1 MQCNIHSFYDST
13 VVELDN
19 KAFHIMTNKNGY
31 AYVYRDA
38 EPKINAETTDRC
50 IYKLLEQEIE
60 LQLIYKDGVVTA
72 FRFKDTQFNII
83 RYSGSSYIVIIIRD
97 GTIYD
102 SRITKPTLYE
112 CIEAIIRG
120 HIHD

>member
-31 AYVYRDA
+31 AYVYHDA
-38 EPKINAETTDRC
+38 DPKINAETIDKC
-50 IYKLLEQEIE
+50 IYRLIE
-60 LQLIYKDGVVTA
+60 DGVVTA

-83 RYSGSSYIVIIIRD
+83 RCSGSSYIVIIIRD

-112 CIEAIIRG
+112 CIEVIIEEYTN
-120 HIHD
+120 D